1 MRIEYVR
8 GRDDHISPSGSLPPA
23 SAPVAIPVRRKDHLR
38 LLTIALIVFT
48 LFIFVVL
55 KLDLVSMSEGV
66 RGLF

>member
-8 GRDDHISPSGSLPPA
+8 GRDDHISPSGSLPPMP
-23 SAPVAIPVRRKDHLR
+23 APVATPIRRKDHLR

-55 KLDLVSMSEGV
+55 KLELVSESEGV

>member
-1 MRIEYVR
+1 
-8 GRDDHISPSGSLPPA
+8 
-23 SAPVAIPVRRKDHLR
+23 VAIPVRRKDHLR

-55 KLDLVSMSEGV
+55 KLELVSESEGV